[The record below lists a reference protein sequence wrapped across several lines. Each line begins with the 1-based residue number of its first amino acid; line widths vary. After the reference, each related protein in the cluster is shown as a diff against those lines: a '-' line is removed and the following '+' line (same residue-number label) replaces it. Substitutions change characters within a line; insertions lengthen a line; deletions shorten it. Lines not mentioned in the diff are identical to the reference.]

1 MEELEQRIERLERLV
16 NMILDN
22 MSMRDS
28 NGEAKDP
35 RQHFKSF
42 LQKEDKE

>member
-1 MEELEQRIERLERLV
+1 MTLEERIEKLEKLV

-28 NGEAKDP
+28 SGDAKDP
-35 RQHFKSF
+35 RRHFKSF
-42 LQKEDKE
+42 LEKEDKE

>member
-1 MEELEQRIERLERLV
+1 MEELEQRVERLEKLV

-28 NGEAKDP
+28 SGEAKDP
-35 RQHFKSF
+35 RKHFQPF
-42 LQKEDKE
+42 IREEDKE

>member
-1 MEELEQRIERLERLV
+1 MEELEQRIDKLEKLV

-28 NGEAKDP
+28 SGEVKNP
-35 RQHFKSF
+35 SQHFKSF